1 MVNVPPEFCTVI
13 EIVVESVPP
22 VFVAAIVYEASDD
35 GAVGVPDISQVF
47 DSNNPFGKAGEALQ
61 ETIAPPVFVTGRGII
76 AAFATIVIPFSLYE
90 ITGGLSM
97 TEKLILN
104 ESEPAELL
112 AQTVWVDKVSKAVGV
127 PQKVPLTEPKLTPV
141 GNDCGSISQVVTS
154 PPVLVA

>member
-1 MVNVPPEFCTVI
+1 M
-13 EIVVESVPP
+13 
-22 VFVAAIVYEASDD
+22 
-35 GAVGVPDISQVF
+35 SQVF
-47 DSNNPFGKAGEALQ
+47 DRDNPFGRVGEALQ
-61 ETIAPPVFVTGRGII
+61 ETIAPPVLITGSGVM
-76 AAFATIVIPFSLYE
+76 AAFATIVMAVSLYE

-112 AQTVWVDKVSKAVGV
+112 AHTVWVDKVSKAVGV
-127 PQKVPLTEPKLTPV
+127 PQKVPLLEPKLTPV